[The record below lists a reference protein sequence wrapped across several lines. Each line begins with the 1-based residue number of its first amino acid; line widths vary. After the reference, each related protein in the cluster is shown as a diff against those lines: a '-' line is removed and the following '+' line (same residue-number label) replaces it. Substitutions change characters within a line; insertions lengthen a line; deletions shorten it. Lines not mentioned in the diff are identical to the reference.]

1 MLVVR
6 AIFRLLGVLE
16 VPPQGSF
23 KDFFFFFCRRKFRS
37 KGNPLPILFLRQQLA
52 TPFRHLEC
60 NLKFVIFLLQLSRF
74 WDCLFVPP
82 PLSRRAPSEL

>member
-23 KDFFFFFCRRKFRS
+23 KDFFFFLQKEVSIKRQ
-37 KGNPLPILFLRQQLA
+37 PPPILFLRQQLA

>member
-23 KDFFFFFCRRKFRS
+23 KDFFFFAEGSFDQKAT
-37 KGNPLPILFLRQQLA
+37 PPILFLRQQLA